1 MAWKKVS
8 PELSQI
14 LAEALAAFPAQKRAM
29 FGCPAYFVHG
39 NMFAGVHQDSLMI
52 RLSAAD
58 QLELLKQNDEVSRF
72 EPMPGRPMKEYLVLP
87 ISLLEDARDFDHW
100 LRRSY
105 EYASS
110 LPPKQPKA
118 AKKKSKPMG
127 SKKR

>member
-1 MAWKKVS
+1 VAWKKVS

-14 LAEALAAFPAQKRAM
+14 LAEAVVAFPVQKKIM

-52 RLSAAD
+52 RLPEAD
-58 QLELLKQNDEVSRF
+58 QSGLMRLNDEVSHF

-87 ISLLEDARDFDHW
+87 ASMLEDAREFGHW
-100 LRRSY
+100 LRRSF

-110 LPPKQPKA
+110 LPPKLPKGEKKNSKQV
-118 AKKKSKPMG
+118 AKK
-127 SKKR
+127 R

>member
-14 LAEALAAFPAQKRAM
+14 LAEAMTAFPAQKRIM
-29 FGCPAYFVHG
+29 FGCPAYFVNG

-52 RLSAAD
+52 RLSEAD
-58 QLELLKQNDEVSRF
+58 QHELLRQNDEVSPF

-87 ISLLEDARDFDHW
+87 TSLLEDAREFGQW
-100 LRRSY
+100 LRRSF

-110 LPPKQPKA
+110 LPPKQPKVP
-118 AKKKSKPMG
+118 KKKSKPAA
-127 SKKR
+127 KRR